1 MNEAAAREVVFVRA
15 LETTETG
22 RALWS
27 DEDRAWASRAAA
39 EVVGAGAPPER
50 FIVRR
55 AALAIE
61 RLAEAHPAVR
71 RALLAAT
78 WRSWVGTILVLAAF
92 AAGFAVDRIGAQQ
105 RVNVLAFP
113 LLAILAWNLLVYL
126 GILVHGA
133 WSAVRRDSQ
142 NLRPIGGVLSRLA
155 RGAPSLADAARDA
168 RLGGVLAGFAQG
180 WARVGARLHAA
191 RVAAVLHRAAF
202 AFALGAIVGLYVRGL
217 VLEYRAGWESTF
229 LDAGTVARVL
239 GLVLGPAAALTGIE
253 LPDAARLE
261 AMRFGAGGMGENAAP
276 WIHLYSVTLALVVLV
291 PRALLALGTGWSARR
306 LVRALPVPLDEAYFQ
321 RLGRLVTGETA
332 RVRVV
337 PYSYQLTPQATL
349 GLEAVLRRV
358 FGGRVE
364 ISIAQGVAWGG
375 EDALPPDLVPGGSLA
390 LAVALFNF
398 AATPEPENH
407 GAFLDALRA
416 RAGAGTPLVALADES
431 GFRARFPADSLRL
444 TKRREGWRALAE
456 GRDIPFVFADLE
468 RPELAIAEVELNEAI
483 ERRARSARAAA

>member
-1 MNEAAAREVVFVRA
+1 MNESAAREVVLVRA

-50 FIVRR
+50 FIARR
-55 AALAIE
+55 AALAVE
-61 RLAEAHPAVR
+61 RLAEAHPGIR
-71 RALLAAT
+71 RALRAAT
-78 WRSWVGTILVLAAF
+78 WRPWVGTALVLAAF
-92 AAGFAVDRIGAQQ
+92 VAGAAVDRIGAPQ

-113 LLAILAWNLLVYL
+113 LIGILAWNLLVYA
-126 GILVHGA
+126 GILLHGT
-133 WSAVRRDSQ
+133 WGAVRREDQ
-142 NLRPIGGVLSRLA
+142 KVGPIGGALTRLA
-155 RGAPSLADAARDA
+155 RGAPALADAARDA

-202 AFALGAIVGLYVRGL
+202 AFALGAVAGLYVRGL

-229 LDAGTVARVL
+229 LDPGTIERVL
-239 GLVLGPAAALTGIE
+239 GFVLGPAAALTGIE
-253 LPDAARLE
+253 LPDSARLE
-261 AMRFGAGGMGENAAP
+261 AMRLGAGGTGENAAP
-276 WIHLYSVTLALVVLV
+276 WIHLYAVTLALVVLV

-306 LVRALPVPLDEAYFQ
+306 LARALPVPLDEAYFQ

-337 PYSYQLTPQATL
+337 PYSYQLSPQATL

-364 ISIAQGVAWGG
+364 VSIAPAVAWGG
-375 EDALPPDLVPGGSLA
+375 EDALPRDLAPDGPLA
-390 LAVALFNF
+390 LVLVVFNF

-407 GAFLDALRA
+407 GALLAALL
-416 RAGAGTPLVALADES
+416 AGAGARAPLLALADES

-444 TKRREGWRALAE
+444 TKRREGWRTLAGE
-456 GRDIPFVFADLE
+456 RGVGLVFADLE
-468 RPELAIAEVELNEAI
+468 QPELAIAEAELNEAI
-483 ERRARSARAAA
+483 ERRARAAG

>member
-1 MNEAAAREVVFVRA
+1 MNETAAREVVLVRA
-15 LETTETG
+15 LESTETG

-39 EVVGAGAPPER
+39 EVVGAGAPLER
-50 FIVRR
+50 FIARR

-61 RLAEAHPAVR
+61 RLAEAQPGVQ
-71 RALLAAT
+71 RALRAAT
-78 WRSWVGTILVLAAF
+78 WRPWVGTALVLAAF
-92 AAGFAVDRIGAQQ
+92 VAGFAVDRIGAPQ

-113 LLAILAWNLLVYL
+113 LLAILAWNLLVYV
-126 GILVHGA
+126 GILLQGT
-133 WSAVRRDSQ
+133 WGAVRRDGQ
-142 NLRPIGGVLSRLA
+142 KLGPIGSALTRLA
-155 RGAPSLADAARDA
+155 RGAPALADAARDA

-202 AFALGAIVGLYVRGL
+202 VFALGAIAGLYVRGL

-229 LDAGTVARVL
+229 LDAATVESVL

-261 AMRFGAGGMGENAAP
+261 AMRFGAGGTGENAAP
-276 WIHLYSVTLALVVLV
+276 WIHLYAVTLALVVLV

-306 LVRALPVPLDEAYFQ
+306 LARALPVPLDEAYFQ
-321 RLGRLVTGETA
+321 RLGRQITGEAA

-337 PYSYQLTPQATL
+337 PYGYQLSPQATL

-364 ISIAQGVAWGG
+364 VSIAQSVAWGG
-375 EDALPPDLVPGGSLA
+375 EDVLPRDLFPGGPLA

-407 GAFLDALRA
+407 GAFLAALLDA
-416 RAGAGTPLVALADES
+416 AGAGTPLVALADES

-444 TKRREGWRALAE
+444 TKRREGWRALAAE
-456 GRDIPFVFADLE
+456 RGITLVFADLE
-468 RPELAIAEVELNEAI
+468 QPELAIAEAALNEAI
-483 ERRARSARAAA
+483 ERHARGARAAA